1 MAERYDV
8 VSNPFTIT
16 LIRIKAAQ
24 LCRRSDFSRS
34 DRDDLQQEMELY
46 LLRKAHLFDSE
57 RGNIEAF
64 VITSINSWVG
74 MTLRFRARDKRR
86 PGLYAV
92 SLEGTEIENDGDT
105 VSLAGILSQ
114 ADHERRSQRSGLSPS
129 ELLDLQDAIQCAFSA
144 LSLDEQQ
151 LLTHVSEHGVASAAR
166 KRHVSRRQID
176 NAIARMRVRFE
187 NAGLGAL

>member
-1 MAERYDV
+1 MANSHEIV
-8 VSNPFTIT
+8 THPFTIT

-64 VITSINSWVG
+64 VTTSINSWVG

-86 PGLYAV
+86 PGLHAF
-92 SLEGTEIENDGDT
+92 SLEGTEIDNDGEADT
-105 VSLAGILSQ
+105 LAAVLSA
-114 ADHERRSQRSGLSPS
+114 ADLARRTQHDRLTPSELIDLRDCLHSVLAALSPS
-129 ELLDLQDAIQCAFSA
+129 ERA
-144 LSLDEQQ
+144 LVALVADR
-151 LLTHVSEHGVASAAR
+151 GVAGAAR
-166 KRHVSRRQID
+166 ARKVSRRQI
-176 NAIARMRVRFE
+176 E
-187 NAGLGAL
+187 NAMARIRARFDDEGLAAL